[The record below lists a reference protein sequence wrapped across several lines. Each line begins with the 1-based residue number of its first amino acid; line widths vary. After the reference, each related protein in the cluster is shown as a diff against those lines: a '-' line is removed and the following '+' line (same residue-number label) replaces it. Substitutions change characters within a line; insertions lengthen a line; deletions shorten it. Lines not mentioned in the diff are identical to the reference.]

1 MNILSRL
8 SVAISLA
15 VVCATSVFA
24 AALTSAEQSAGK
36 NKIASDFKFD
46 NVACTALRANARDI
60 CYKQAKGKEND
71 ARAELI
77 YAISGTEKDANKMRI
92 VKADS
97 AFAIA
102 KEMCDDRTG
111 NDKDVCRAEA
121 KRTHVDALAD
131 NKMIKTVGAAE
142 KKDMDV
148 KRDQD
153 YKVAIEKCDALSGD
167 PKDVCV
173 SAAKLQLNKS

>member
-1 MNILSRL
+1 MKKLSYL
-8 SVAISLA
+8 SLVISLA
-15 VVCATSVFA
+15 LVSSTSVFA
-24 AALTSAEQSAGK
+24 AALTNAEQTAGK
-36 NKIASDFKFD
+36 NRIASDFKFD
-46 NVACTALRANARDI
+46 NLACTVLRANAREV

-71 ARAELI
+71 ARAELN
-77 YAISGTEKDANKMRI
+77 YAISGKEKDASKMRV

-131 NKMIKTVGAAE
+131 NKMVKTIVAAE

-153 YKVAIEKCDALSGD
+153 YKVAVEKCDALSGD
-167 PKDVCV
+167 AKDACV

>member
-1 MNILSRL
+1 MKTLSRFTL
-8 SVAISLA
+8 SISLA
-15 VVCATSVFA
+15 LFSTTGVIA
-24 AALTSAEQSAGK
+24 AALTSAEQTAGK
-36 NKIASDFKFD
+36 NKIVSDYKFD
-46 NVACTALRANARDI
+46 SASCTALRANAREV

-71 ARAELI
+71 AKAELK
-77 YAISGTEKDANKMRI
+77 YAISGAEKDANKMRI

-102 KEMCDDRTG
+102 KEMCDDRSG

-153 YKVAIEKCDALSGD
+153 YKVAIEKCDAMSRGG
-167 PKDVCV
+167 
-173 SAAKLQLNKS
+173 SACLNSKLRT